1 MIQKEWEFMVAQ
13 VDIKLKAGRFSE
25 AFGTE
30 LYPGITPQVHAVP
43 KLELDMSCLMV
54 DHSRREFRPN
64 SMIACVEL
72 PSSNIIPHTTELTSS
87 SNLML
92 LPCNISC
99 PSTHSFRLSRS

>member
-1 MIQKEWEFMVAQ
+1 MVAQ

-64 SMIACVEL
+64 SMIACEDITGVHMGG
-72 PSSNIIPHTTELTSS
+72 ICMCGTSILQH
-87 SNLML
+87 NATHHRVDL
-92 LPCNISC
+92 LFKSDV
-99 PSTHSFRLSRS
+99 TAM